1 MQWFESQV
9 EDAEPDL
16 YAPPVPR
23 FMREDLPRVLAGLAD
38 WRTLEWQV
46 TPSCAFWDY
55 LGYPGWS
62 KRGIVQVQTEAAKK
76 RKGQRPPELHHY
88 RYEDA
93 KKTHRGNHLPNVSRG
108 RA

>member
-46 TPSCAFWDY
+46 TPSCAFCDY

-76 RKGQRPPELHHY
+76 RKGQRPPGLHEY
-88 RYEDA
+88 VYEGPH
-93 KKTHRGNHLPNVSRG
+93 KKHHVNPLSNVPR
-108 RA
+108 